1 MVALS
6 AALCRTG
13 MEADVAALSAA
24 LRRTGMEADVA
35 ALSACTT
42 LFPSKVARE
51 LCVEVLDVWEL
62 DKLAGFYTTK
72 KADNFHVPNKASAQ
86 AAMAALLLLRLG
98 VGARGD
104 QQLRNCSAAP
114 PLPPARATS

>member
-1 MVALS
+1 MCVTAARADLEADDAALS

-13 MEADVAALSAA
+13 LEADMAS
-24 LRRTGMEADVA
+24 

>member
-1 MVALS
+1 MPWS
-6 AALCRTG
+6 WSHAAPYSPISPRL
-13 MEADVAALSAA
+13 
-24 LRRTGMEADVA
+24 
-35 ALSACTT
+35 T
-42 LFPSKVARE
+42 LQ
-51 LCVEVLDVWEL
+51 VWEL

-98 VGARGD
+98 VGARGG

-114 PLPPARATS
+114 PLPPAPATS

>member
-1 MVALS
+1 M
-6 AALCRTG
+6 
-13 MEADVAALSAA
+13 
-24 LRRTGMEADVA
+24 
-35 ALSACTT
+35 
-42 LFPSKVARE
+42 
-51 LCVEVLDVWEL
+51 LDVWEL
-62 DKLAGFYTTK
+62 DRLAGFYNSK

-114 PLPPARATS
+114 PVPPP